1 MNQGLKTIQLNTGEL
16 VITTAKNLD
25 PAFYPKNKI
34 RKLTIIDRVPGKS
47 VARIAEF
54 SDETSLVQ
62 LRDLLLE
69 LLPLDYWAYDE
80 AEMADPNGTLAA
92 EMRALGELVHRFA
105 LAMRYKLYDKAVE
118 GYTGWNDPANR
129 DMIRQKLLANVERGD
144 WVDVAN
150 LAAMLWGL
158 EQSRERA
165 NDEIEHPAI
174 HIAWH
179 RDGAVWGE

>member
-1 MNQGLKTIQLNTGEL
+1 MNQGLKTIQLNTGEF

-47 VARIAEF
+47 VVRIAEF
-54 SDETSLVQ
+54 SCEESLVQ

-69 LLPLDYWAYDE
+69 LFPLDYKAYDE
-80 AEMADPNGTLAA
+80 AEIADPNGPLADD
-92 EMRALGELVHRFA
+92 MRALGELVHRFA
-105 LAMRYKLYDKAVE
+105 GAMRPKLYDKAVE

-129 DMIRQKLLANVERGD
+129 DMIRQKLLANAERGD

-179 RDGAVWGE
+179 RDGAVRGE

>member
-16 VITTAKNLD
+16 VIAKAKNLD

-54 SDETSLVQ
+54 SDEESLVQ

-69 LLPLDYWAYDE
+69 LFPLDYKAYDE
-80 AEMADPNGTLAA
+80 AEIADPNGPLADD
-92 EMRALGELVHRFA
+92 MRALGELVHRFA
-105 LAMRYKLYDKAVE
+105 AAMRHKLYEKAAE
-118 GYTGWNDPANR
+118 GYTGWNNPENIE
-129 DMIRQKLLANVERGD
+129 MIQQKLLANAERGD

-179 RDGAVWGE
+179 RDGAVRGE

>member
-47 VARIAEF
+47 VARITEF
-54 SDETSLVQ
+54 SDEGSLVQ

-69 LLPLDYWAYDE
+69 LFPLDYKAYDE
-80 AEMADPNGTLAA
+80 AEIADPNGPLADD
-92 EMRALGELVHRFA
+92 MRALGELVRGFA
-105 LAMRYKLYDKAVE
+105 AAMRHKLYEKAVE
-118 GYTGWNDPANR
+118 GYTGWNNPENIE
-129 DMIRQKLLANVERGD
+129 MIQQKLLDNVERGD

-165 NDEIEHPAI
+165 NDE
-174 HIAWH
+174 
-179 RDGAVWGE
+179 AVWGE